1 MTNFEDAT
9 PNPEF
14 LIKSIAEQGYSLET
28 ALADL
33 IDNSIF
39 AKANEIE
46 ILVDTDKEPFT
57 LFLADN
63 GSGMDEES
71 LKASMQFPSRSS
83 EDRRE
88 LSDLGRFGLGLK
100 TASFS
105 QTRKFT
111 VVSKKRGTKTYFSRT
126 WDVEHLKR
134 QKEWHLLIRPDSEIN
149 KLIADYNTLSHDRL
163 NRYENFNASTIIIWE
178 GLYKFENYLNETN
191 RKKAIKKQINDVTSG
206 YLSLVFHRFLEKD
219 SNPLNIKI
227 NNQLISP
234 FNPFPAHK
242 GGGRSIEF
250 KQKSFGK
257 DTVKLEGFVLPAR
270 SIGECEKRISCWT
283 MKNKSLMDMEGIYV
297 YRADRIIIYGGWNG
311 IIKKTNKL
319 QLARLKVEVGNKV
332 DHLLHLNVAKS
343 QIAIPHDLERAFKKY
358 IEELTI
364 EAEREFYNRGII
376 KFPNHVKPESVSLFE
391 KQASNKGV
399 LIEINKKFPL
409 LEDLIDDLSKEQ
421 KSKLNLL
428 LKMINTRINIIRHS
442 HDDKP
447 FVGVEEKDGIS
458 LTDLISNVK
467 RLKECGISM
476 TDIKNNFILTLGYTP
491 ETLPDEVLELLKGE

>member
-1 MTNFEDAT
+1 LKNFEDAT

-33 IDNSIF
+33 IDNSIY
-39 AKANEIE
+39 AKANKIE

-63 GSGMDEES
+63 GSGMDEEL
-71 LKASMQFPSRSS
+71 LKISMQFPSRSS

-111 VVSKKRGTKTYFSRT
+111 VLSKKKGTKKYFSRK
-126 WDVEHLKR
+126 WDVEYLKE
-134 QKEWHLLIRPDSEIN
+134 QKEWRLLIPSSSEVD
-149 KLIADYNTLSHDRL
+149 KLISEYNILSHDHL
-163 NRYENFNASTIIIWE
+163 NRFEDFDANTIIIWE
-178 GLYKFENYLNETN
+178 GLYKFEKYLNETN

-206 YLSLVFHRFLEKD
+206 YLSLVFHRFLEQQ
-219 SNPLNIKI
+219 SNPLKIKI

-234 FNPFPAHK
+234 FNPFPTK
-242 GGGRSIEF
+242 ERGFRPIEF
-250 KQKSFGK
+250 KQKNFGK
-257 DTVKLEGFVLPAR
+257 DTIKIEGFVLPAR
-270 SIGECEKRISCWT
+270 SIGECKKGASFWT
-283 MKNKSLMDMEGIYV
+283 MKNKSLMDMEGLYV

-311 IIKKTNKL
+311 LIKKTHKQ

-343 QIAIPHDLERAFKKY
+343 QIAIPHDLEDAFKKY
-358 IEELTI
+358 IGELTA

-376 KFPNHVKPESVSLFE
+376 QFPNNVKLGPVSLFE
-391 KQASNKGV
+391 KKASNKGV
-399 LIEINKKFPL
+399 LLEINKKFPL
-409 LEDLIDDLSKEQ
+409 LENLIEDLSKEQ
-421 KSKLNLL
+421 KSKLNFLL
-428 LKMINTRINIIRHS
+428 RMINTRINIIRHS
-442 HDDKP
+442 HEDKP
-447 FVGVEEKDGIS
+447 FVGLEEKDGIS
-458 LTDLISNVK
+458 NAELISNIK
-467 RLKECGISM
+467 ELKKHISVV
-476 TDIKNNFILTLGYTP
+476 DIKNKFLPTLGYTV
-491 ETLPDEVLELLKGE
+491 ETLPNEVFELLKGE